1 MRESSQHGFSNTRF
15 GPPAGYQELQC
26 FWYQLQWWKPG
37 GGEGYSRVASGE
49 TLQWHQG
56 FFAPLQS
63 HSLLKDILDP
73 PPPPSLYPAYKVKS
87 LNSPMP
93 PLFPVRILR
102 MELED
107 VQDLSGLAALRTARM
122 ASCTLH
128 QRKG

>member
-1 MRESSQHGFSNTRF
+1 MDFRTRASARPQHTKNCNGFGTNYSD
-15 GPPAGYQELQC
+15 GSLE
-26 FWYQLQWWKPG
+26 

-63 HSLLKDILDP
+63 HSFLKDILDP
-73 PPPPSLYPAYKVKS
+73 PPPPSLYPASKVKS